1 MRKKSYFAAI
11 LLAAALTGC
20 SGQTAQPTQEVMPQ
34 NVPSDITA
42 AQTAAETET
51 EAMTEAV
58 TESAAEAAVSAPAGT
73 EAAAPAVSGTS
84 ASSAEETP
92 EELLGRLYLVKAEEE
107 ALDVEEDLLEADVRT
122 GKLTR
127 EEFLQKEMELEQK
140 EDALDLSED
149 EIELAL
155 KKQFWTSGSLLP
167 EDFAASLESMEL
179 EELLNLLRENELEE
193 DKNELEEDRLKMQYL
208 NGEIT
213 REAFLTAQ
221 AELERA
227 SDLLEAKEDMI
238 EYRLK
243 LLGWDD

>member
-11 LLAAALTGC
+11 LLAITLTGC

-58 TESAAEAAVSAPAGT
+58 TESAAEAAASAPAGT

-140 EDALDLSED
+140 EDALELSED

-155 KKQFWTSGSLLP
+155 KKQFWTRGSLLP

>member
-11 LLAAALTGC
+11 LLAITLTGC
-20 SGQTAQPTQEVMPQ
+20 SGQTAQPTQEIMPQ

>member
-11 LLAAALTGC
+11 LLAITLTGC

-34 NVPSDITA
+34 NIPSDITA

-140 EDALDLSED
+140 EDALELSED

-155 KKQFWTSGSLLP
+155 KKQFWTRGSLLP

>member
-1 MRKKSYFAAI
+1 MIKKNYFAAV

-20 SGQTAQPTQEVMPQ
+20 SGQTAQPTQEIMPQ

-51 EAMTEAV
+51 EAMTESV
-58 TESAAEAAVSAPAGT
+58 TESAAEAAASAPAGT
-73 EAAAPAVSGTS
+73 EAAAPEDSGTS

-92 EELLGRLYLVKAEEE
+92 EELLGRMYLVKAEKE

-140 EDALDLSED
+140 EDALELSEN

-155 KKQFWTSGSLLP
+155 KKQFWTRGSLLP

>member
-11 LLAAALTGC
+11 LLAITLTGC
-20 SGQTAQPTQEVMPQ
+20 SGQTAQPTQEIMPQ

-140 EDALDLSED
+140 EDALELSEN

-155 KKQFWTSGSLLP
+155 KKQFWTRGSLLP

>member
-1 MRKKSYFAAI
+1 MIKKNYFAAV

-20 SGQTAQPTQEVMPQ
+20 SGQTAQPTQEIMPQ

-51 EAMTEAV
+51 EAMTESV
-58 TESAAEAAVSAPAGT
+58 TESAAEAAASAPAGT
-73 EAAAPAVSGTS
+73 EAAAPEDSGTS

-92 EELLGRLYLVKAEEE
+92 EELLGRMYLVKAEKE

-140 EDALDLSED
+140 EDALELSEN

-155 KKQFWTSGSLLP
+155 KKQFWTRGSLLP

-193 DKNELEEDRLKMQYL
+193 DKNELEEERLKMQYL